1 MGLILGSLLTL
12 TGDIRI
18 TMMIHISNNVF
29 SVMQSLFVKSGS
41 EFSLSP
47 AGIIAS
53 VLIGFLFLVWGF
65 VQIKKRWSRGNP

>member
-47 AGIIAS
+47 AGIIAVS
-53 VLIGFLFLVWGF
+53 YTHLDVYRRQPQG
-65 VQIKKRWSRGNP
+65 QA

>member
-1 MGLILGSLLTL
+1 
-12 TGDIRI
+12 
-18 TMMIHISNNVF
+18 
-29 SVMQSLFVKSGS
+29 MQSLFVKSGP

-53 VLIGFLFLVWGF
+53 VLMGFLFLVWGF